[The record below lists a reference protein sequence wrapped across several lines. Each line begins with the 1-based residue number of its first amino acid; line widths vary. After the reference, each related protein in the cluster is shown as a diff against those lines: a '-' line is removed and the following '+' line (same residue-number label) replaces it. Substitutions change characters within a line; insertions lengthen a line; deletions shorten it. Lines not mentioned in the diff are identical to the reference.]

1 MSTDAPIAT
10 LSRADRI
17 ARLHAAAKQRI
28 LVLDGSW
35 GVMFQRRGLEEA
47 DFRGDR
53 FTSANGYDERDQ
65 MKGNNDILCLTRPDI
80 VSELHHEYYGA
91 GADISET
98 NTFSA
103 TTIAQDDYRLDEK
116 AVWDINFE
124 GAKLARAA
132 ADHWTAKQPEKPR
145 FAAGSIGPLNK
156 MLSMSSDV
164 NDPGARLVTFD
175 QVYEA
180 YRHQVRALNEG
191 GVDLYLIETITDTLN
206 CKAAIK
212 AIKDLEDEGMEVLP
226 IWISGTITDRSGR
239 TLSGQTAEAFW
250 NSVRHAKPFAIGF
263 NCALGADLMRPFIA
277 ELSRVADTLVAAY
290 PNAGLPNAMG
300 QYDEE
305 PHQTAHFIEE
315 WAASGLVNIV
325 GGCCGTTPDHIRHT
339 ADAVANLTTRSIP
352 ERPVA
357 MRLSG
362 LEPFEL
368 IA

>member
-1 MSTDAPIAT
+1 MT
-10 LSRADRI
+10 RAERI
-17 ARLHAAAKQRI
+17 EALKQAAKERI
-28 LVLDGSW
+28 IILDGSW
-35 GVMFQRRGLEEA
+35 GVMIQRRGLEEG
-47 DFRGDR
+47 DFRGAR
-53 FTSANGYDERDQ
+53 FAHHPGQ
-65 MKGNNDILCLTRPDI
+65 LKGNNDILCLTRPDI
-80 VSELHHEYYGA
+80 ISDLHDQYFAA

-103 TTIAQDDYRLDEK
+103 TTIAQDDYHLD
-116 AVWDINFE
+116 AVACRDINLA

-132 ADHWTAKQPEKPR
+132 ADRWTEKEPHKPR

-175 QVYEA
+175 QVYQA
-180 YRHQVRALNEG
+180 YREQVQALNEG

-212 AIKDLEDEGMEVLP
+212 AILDLEDEGLEKLP

-250 NSVRHAKPFAIGF
+250 NSVRHAKPFAVGF
-263 NCALGADLMRPFIA
+263 NCALGADLMRPHIA
-277 ELSRVADTLVAAY
+277 EMARVADCLVAAY

-300 QYDEE
+300 QYDEQ
-305 PHQTAHFIEE
+305 PHETAHELHE
-315 WAASGLVNIV
+315 WAKHGIVNIL
-325 GGCCGTTPDHIRHT
+325 GGCCGTTPDHIKHV
-339 ADAVANLTTRSIP
+339 ADEVAGVTPRQIP
-352 ERPVA
+352 DRPKA
-357 MRLSG
+357 LRLAG

-368 IA
+368 T